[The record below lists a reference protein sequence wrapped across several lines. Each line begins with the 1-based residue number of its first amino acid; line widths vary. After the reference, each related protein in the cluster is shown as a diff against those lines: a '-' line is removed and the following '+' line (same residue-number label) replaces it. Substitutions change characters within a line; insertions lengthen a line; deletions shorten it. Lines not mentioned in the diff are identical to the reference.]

1 LWQCRLCAFR
11 ADINA
16 CKEKRVTAYVIANIK
31 VTDPAGYEGY
41 KKVAGAAI
49 EACGGRYLVRGG
61 KTDVLEGEWH
71 PDRMV
76 VLEFD
81 SVEKARAWWNSTQY
95 AAARGIRQRTAI
107 SSVIVVE
114 GI

>member
-1 LWQCRLCAFR
+1 VPPR
-11 ADINA
+11 ADIIP
-16 CKEKRVTAYVIANIK
+16 CKEKTVAAYVIANIK

-41 KKVAGAAI
+41 RKLAGPAI

-71 PDRMV
+71 PERLV

-81 SVEKARAWWNSTQY
+81 SVEKARAWWGSTQY
-95 AAARGIRQRTAI
+95 ADAKKIRQRTAI
-107 SSVIVVE
+107 SSVIIVQ
-114 GI
+114 GM